1 VPDAGRPAAQ
11 HLALPAEAAA
21 SLREQ
26 LPAVAAATV
35 AAVTAEVPSYAGAL
49 SGPLGDT
56 IAGAVQVALG
66 GFLTLATRTEGSDAG
81 TPLAPALAAAYDLG
95 RGEARSGRS
104 MDALQAAYRIGARVS
119 WREMSAVAVGAG
131 MPPDTVA
138 RFAELVFAYIDELSA
153 SSVAGHTDELATT
166 GRVRERYLER
176 LAQLLL
182 SRADEATLVSAAARA
197 GWQPP
202 TTLTAV
208 VLPGAQVHALLPA
221 LQDGTVLARQD
232 LPGISD
238 DDDLVLLL
246 VPDAGGRRRNRLL
259 RSLSGRDAV
268 VGPARPWLEAASS
281 YDRVRRTR
289 ATTARVRGVVDTD
302 EHLAEIVLGADAEA
316 LADLRARVLAPLDGV
331 RDSSRDRLVET
342 LRSWLLHQ
350 GRRDDVAAELF
361 VHAQTVRYRMGRI
374 RELYGDRLDDPRTVL
389 ELVIALGAAPTGED
403 AAHAR

>member
-1 VPDAGRPAAQ
+1 MPDGGRATAE
-11 HLALPAEAAA
+11 HLALPPEVAQT
-21 SLREQ
+21 LRER
-26 LPAVAAATV
+26 LPDVAAATV

-49 SGPLGDT
+49 TGQLGAT
-56 IAGAVQVALG
+56 ITGAVQVALA
-66 GFLTLATRTEGSDAG
+66 GFLKLATRTAGSDAG
-81 TPLAPALAAAYDLG
+81 TPLAPALEAAYDLG

-119 WREMSAVAVGAG
+119 WRVMSAAAAAAG
-131 MPPDTVA
+131 MPADTMA

-176 LAQLLL
+176 LARLLL
-182 SRADEATLVSAAARA
+182 SRADEETVTSAAVRA

-246 VPDAGGRRRNRLL
+246 VPDAGGRARTRLL
-259 RSLSGRDAV
+259 RTLKDRDAV
-268 VGPARPWLEAASS
+268 VGPARPWLQVASS

-289 ATTARVRGVVDTD
+289 QITAARGVVDTD
-302 EHLAEIVLGADAEA
+302 QHLAEIVLGADAEA
-316 LADLRARVLAPLDGV
+316 LADLRRRVLAPLDGV
-331 RDSSRDRLVET
+331 RDSSRERLVET

-350 GRRDDVAAELF
+350 GRRDDVAADLF
-361 VHAQTVRYRMGRI
+361 VHAQTVRYRMGQV
-374 RELYGDRLDDPRTVL
+374 RELYGERLEDPRTVL
-389 ELVIALGAAPTGED
+389 ELTLALGVTPGV
-403 AAHAR
+403 R